1 LVALEHDLRVG
12 VVLRQQD
19 MENHGRRLAS
29 LTADIAAAGIDHVT
43 VGDHVSF
50 AGGTGADGLIQ
61 ATALLVAHPRLPVET
76 GVYLLPLRHP
86 ATVARQLATLCS
98 LAPGRLTFGVGVGG
112 DDRHELELCGVD
124 PRTRGARMDE
134 SLTLLRDFL
143 TGREVDFRGRFF
155 EVEAASIRPAPT
167 PRPPIVV
174 GGRSDA
180 ALARA
185 GRLGDGWIGVWVSPR
200 RFGEAIATVQAAAD
214 AAGRAPGDWRHALQL
229 WAGFGATPEAAERRV
244 GAVMERAYGIPFER
258 FSRYVPRGTPGDVA
272 AALRP
277 YVDAGCRRFNVVPE
291 AETLEAALEAVGAVK
306 RSLTGSDTRRAGG
319 RPSRVSRL

>member
-1 LVALEHDLRVG
+1 MVDELQVG
-12 VVLRQQD
+12 VVLRQHD
-19 MENHGRRLAS
+19 MERHGRRLAQ
-29 LTADIAAAGIDHVT
+29 LTVDIAAAGIDHVT

-50 AGGTGADGLIQ
+50 ASGMGADGLIQ
-61 ATALLVAHPRLPVET
+61 ATALLVAHPALGVET

-86 ATVARQLATLCS
+86 AIVARQLATLCS
-98 LAPGRLTFGVGVGG
+98 LAPGRLAFGVGTGG
-112 DDRHELELCGVD
+112 DDRRELELCGVD

-134 SLTLLRDFL
+134 SLTLLRALL

-155 EVEAASIRPAPT
+155 AVEGGCIRPAPS

-200 RFGEAIATVQAAAD
+200 RFAEAIARVQAAAD
-214 AAGRAPGDWRHALQL
+214 ADGREHASWRHALQL
-229 WAGFGATPEAAERRV
+229 WAAFADTREAAERRV
-244 GAVMERAYGIPFER
+244 SAAMERAYDLPFER
-258 FSRYVPRGTPGDVA
+258 FSTYVPRGTPEDVA

-277 YVDAGCRRFNVVPE
+277 FLDAGCRRFNIVPE
-291 AETLEAALEAVGAVK
+291 AESLEAALAGVGAVK
-306 RSLTGSDTRRAGG
+306 RLLAHSA
-319 RPSRVSRL
+319 P